1 MKFKLLFFMAFSMIV
16 CACSKDDEPR
26 DVNDSSVTINTNGT
40 TSNGVKFSP
49 IDATSFYLDYV
60 KYEIVDSHIE
70 IVGYDP
76 IEISSEVVPYATI
89 KIDGFTYNTRVI
101 QDDAFRGFSKLEKF
115 VIPNTIQTIGYN
127 AFRDCSS
134 LSSITF
140 PESLTR
146 IGDYAFK
153 GCTSLSGITFPASL
167 TRIGD
172 RAFKGCSFGN
182 VYLGGKT
189 TAIDNIF
196 SDFSGT
202 LHVTKENYAWAKQ
215 TYPWRKF
222 AVIVDDYNP

>member
-1 MKFKLLFFMAFSMIV
+1 MKFKLLFFMAFSMIL

-101 QDDAFRGFSKLEKF
+101 QDNAFEGCSKLEKF
-115 VIPNTIQTIGYN
+115 VIPNTIQTIGVYAFCN
-127 AFRDCSS
+127 TSLKEIVIPESFTTIDDRAFSGCRSLSSITLPESLETIGYGAFRGCSS

-140 PESLTR
+140 NESLTM
-146 IGDYAFK
+146 IGRVAVIR
-153 GCTSLSGITFPASL
+153 CRSRTSLTFQASL
-167 TRIGD
+167 DTSV
-172 RAFKGCSFGN
+172 KKSF
-182 VYLGGKT
+182 L
-189 TAIDNIF
+189 F
-196 SDFSGT
+196 
-202 LHVTKENYAWAKQ
+202 
-215 TYPWRKF
+215 RKF
-222 AVIVDDYNP
+222 K